1 MNTKIMPQSAIKKTS
16 KENEVMNAE
25 VADFKIEHLFGSK
38 TRVRLM
44 NLFLEHPE
52 RPLYVREVTRKI
64 DAQLNSV
71 RRELQNLIELGILKE
86 IEGKIIDT
94 ERDEDEKELKKTDK
108 KKYYVVNQA
117 CPFFEELRGIMK
129 KSAVMMNRSLVKQLE
144 KEGRVDLLILTGRFI
159 DNDSVASDILVIGE
173 IDPEK
178 LQNAIGEFEKELA
191 REINYTYMP
200 REEYTYR
207 AEVKDRFLMS
217 LLETDKVVLVNKIS
231 ANI

>member
-1 MNTKIMPQSAIKKTS
+1 
-16 KENEVMNAE
+16 
-25 VADFKIEHLFGSK
+25 
-38 TRVRLM
+38 
-44 NLFLEHPE
+44 
-52 RPLYVREVTRKI
+52 
-64 DAQLNSV
+64 
-71 RRELQNLIELGILKE
+71 
-86 IEGKIIDT
+86 
-94 ERDEDEKELKKTDK
+94 
-108 KKYYVVNQA
+108 
-117 CPFFEELRGIMK
+117 MK